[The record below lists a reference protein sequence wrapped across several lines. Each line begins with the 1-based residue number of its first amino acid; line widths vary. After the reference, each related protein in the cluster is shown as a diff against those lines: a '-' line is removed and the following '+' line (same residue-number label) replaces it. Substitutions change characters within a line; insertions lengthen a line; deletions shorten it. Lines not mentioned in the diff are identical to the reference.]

1 VDGSLVLP
9 LAVGLVAGL
18 VVGGVPLLRVVRGH
32 LVLRAAIGKSSRPGT
47 VTDPDEL
54 SPNTLAFL
62 VGGPIRV
69 GETAIVDAFLGE
81 RIRRQAARGF
91 FTLAGPNKPYADEKD
106 PVRRVLVKAFK
117 KRVGV
122 SARELVR
129 RVVTGRGIEQL
140 RQELVQARLIV
151 DSPEVRAVLETRTR
165 LPRTIRGGQIL
176 SLLVTAAG
184 AGVLFLVEPVGAAVG
199 ALAGGLAA
207 SALLTVAQA
216 VLGATGGPS
225 VLPTTAAGDEVVERA
240 RERCGVASVGSGGRM
255 TRDEAVRH
263 TAVTGFRALRDR
275 PGARRSTR
283 PVSADGSPA
292 LTSDLTAANA
302 GAGVHG
308 DAGGGEG
315 LVDPDAL
322 CELADL
328 CQGGSSDGS
337 GSGSGGGSGGDG
349 WNGGFSDTGGSGS
362 GGGWG
367 GWGGG
372 GDSGGDSGGGGG
384 DGGGGGG
391 GD

>member
-1 VDGSLVLP
+1 MDGSLVLP
-9 LAVGLVAGL
+9 LVVGLVAGL
-18 VVGGVPLLRVVRGH
+18 VVGVVPLLRVVRGH
-32 LVLRAAIGKSSRPGT
+32 LVLRAAIGESSRPGT
-47 VTDPDEL
+47 VPDPDEL

-62 VGGPIRV
+62 VGGPVRV
-69 GETAIVDAFLGE
+69 GETAIVDAFLSE
-81 RIRRQAARGF
+81 RIRSQAAKGF
-91 FTLAGPNKPYADEKD
+91 FTLVGPNKPYAHEKD

-129 RVVTGRGIEQL
+129 RVVTGRGIKQL
-140 RQELVQARLIV
+140 RQELAQARLIV
-151 DSPEVRAVLETRTR
+151 DSREVRAVLETRKR

-176 SLLVTAAG
+176 SLLVAGAG
-184 AGVLFLVEPVGAAVG
+184 AGVLFLVEPVGAAVV

-207 SALLTVAQA
+207 SALLLVANA
-216 VLGATGGPS
+216 VLGATGGPA

-240 RERCGVASVGSGGRM
+240 RERYGVAPVGSGGRM
-255 TRDEAVRH
+255 PRDEAVRH
-263 TAVTGFRALRDR
+263 TAVTGFRALRGR
-275 PGARRSTR
+275 AGARRSTG
-283 PVSADGSPA
+283 PVSADESPA
-292 LTSDLTAANA
+292 LTAVNA
-302 GAGVHG
+302 GAGGHG

-328 CQGGSSDGS
+328 CQGGSSNDS
-337 GSGSGGGSGGDG
+337 GPGSGGGSGDG
-349 WNGGFSDTGGSGS
+349 WNGGFGDTGDSGS